1 MRNSLAISTDRK
13 SFAIFDTSLAS
24 QPLPISRR
32 GVLISVLG
40 SDVCAANV
48 TPELE
53 DHIAELLKKIKPFY
67 SFSTANPERNQ
78 LCVSYNE
85 ASNTVFVI
93 GITDIDVGFAG
104 PVKVPEASTTVFGAK
119 LKEKPGG
126 ALAGSQV
133 ILARLEGSV
142 GAEWFIRFYYL
153 PA

>member
-13 SFAIFDTSLAS
+13 TIAVFDSSLAS

-40 SDVCAANV
+40 NDICAANV
-48 TPELE
+48 TAELE
-53 DHIAELLKKIKPFY
+53 EHIQELLKKIKPFY
-67 SFSTANPERNQ
+67 SFATANPERNQ
-78 LCVSYNE
+78 LCLSYND

-104 PVKVPEASTTVFGAK
+104 PVKVPEASTTVFGAR
-119 LKEKPGG
+119 LKETPGG
-126 ALAGSQV
+126 SLAGSQV
-133 ILARLEGSV
+133 ILARLEGTV
-142 GAEWFIRFYYL
+142 GAEWMIRFYYL